1 MYCLTVPE
9 VQLPVRNTKV
19 RKYKVLSYEST
30 FVLSKVL
37 SYNVLCT
44 KVRKY
49 FRTRTSVRKY
59 ESTFVP
65 SFDRLRT
72 KVART
77 RQNRTTT
84 RPRRPPPRAQN
95 APRRTPTAAMPCFAP
110 LPRVLAPPRRAAA
123 RGRGRVRA
131 KTAREDEAARRR
143 RTTTPSRRR
152 AYRARTCARTAPTN
166 DLIEALEGR
175 ALTRAGDGED
185 ADAIDAEASAV
196 AGCGDAELVETLAER
211 ARELTGP
218 EVSNLQYNVQYL
230 IYTCTCTIL
239 YCVYV
244 YTYRITFVRKIT
256 FVESTTTFVRKYES
270 TKVLSKVLSYESTKV
285 RKYFRTCTRTCTSE
299 VLSVL
304 SYVYVYTYEG
314 TKVLS
319 KVLSYFRTFVQ
330 SIFRTYDT
338 CTSGSTK
345 VLSYESTSGST
356 RTSGSTVHVHVVV
369 QYRVVLSK
377 G

>member
-1 MYCLTVPE
+1 
-9 VQLPVRNTKV
+9 
-19 RKYKVLSYEST
+19 
-30 FVLSKVL
+30 
-37 SYNVLCT
+37 
-44 KVRKY
+44 
-49 FRTRTSVRKY
+49 
-59 ESTFVP
+59 
-65 SFDRLRT
+65 
-72 KVART
+72 
-77 RQNRTTT
+77 
-84 RPRRPPPRAQN
+84 
-95 APRRTPTAAMPCFAP
+95 MPCFVLAP

-239 YCVYV
+239 
-244 YTYRITFVRKIT
+244 
-256 FVESTTTFVRKYES
+256 
-270 TKVLSKVLSYESTKV
+270 
-285 RKYFRTCTRTCTSE
+285 
-299 VLSVL
+299 
-304 SYVYVYTYEG
+304 
-314 TKVLS
+314 
-319 KVLSYFRTFVQ
+319 
-330 SIFRTYDT
+330 
-338 CTSGSTK
+338 
-345 VLSYESTSGST
+345 
-356 RTSGSTVHVHVVV
+356 
-369 QYRVVLSK
+369 
-377 G
+377 